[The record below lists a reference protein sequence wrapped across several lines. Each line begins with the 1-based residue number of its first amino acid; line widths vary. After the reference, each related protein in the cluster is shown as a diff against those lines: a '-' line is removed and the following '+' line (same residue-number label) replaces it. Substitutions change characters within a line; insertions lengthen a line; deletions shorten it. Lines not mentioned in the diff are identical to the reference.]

1 MAKLSAV
8 EFREKHAR
16 RLKASSED
24 IRAGIERV
32 TVAPTHL
39 AAKAKAKMKA
49 NIIRSIDD
57 GKWERGLLRV
67 DVAEWKEKAINKGL
81 PRISIGIDEAAGKV
95 EAFASDFL
103 PFLDKVAT
111 KVNAMPDVTLED
123 SIARMTTQI
132 REVSKFKRA

>member
-1 MAKLSAV
+1 M
-8 EFREKHAR
+8 
-16 RLKASSED
+16 
-24 IRAGIERV
+24 GIERV
-32 TVAPTHL
+32 TVSPTHL
-39 AAKAKAKMKA
+39 AVKAKAKMKA
-49 NIIRSIDD
+49 NIVKSIDD

-111 KVNAMPDVTLED
+111 KVDAMPDVTLED

-132 REVSKFKRA
+132 REVAKFKRS